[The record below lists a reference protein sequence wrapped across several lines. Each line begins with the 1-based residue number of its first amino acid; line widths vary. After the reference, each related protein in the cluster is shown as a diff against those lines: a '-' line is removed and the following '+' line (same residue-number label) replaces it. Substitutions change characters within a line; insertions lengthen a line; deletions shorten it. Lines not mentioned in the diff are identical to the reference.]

1 MFLISCHFSFFCF
14 SVPKDLDVKMK
25 AVLLGATFLI
35 VSPKCSLSQCVPV
48 VLIMLLYLQDMM
60 YFEYQKNNNQWF
72 LTMQISYKSSY
83 FSTFLHFIASIFCYC
98 DIAILLILSI
108 WFCFNTSSTYN
119 KIIRQFSESYS
130 LLTLLVFP
138 RKNMLE

>member
-60 YFEYQKNNNQWF
+60 YFEYQKNNNQ
-72 LTMQISYKSSY
+72 
-83 FSTFLHFIASIFCYC
+83 
-98 DIAILLILSI
+98 
-108 WFCFNTSSTYN
+108 
-119 KIIRQFSESYS
+119 
-130 LLTLLVFP
+130 
-138 RKNMLE
+138 